1 MSAETRVGKVA
12 EWKRRLRRYERTEL
26 TVAEFCRQ
34 EGISVSA
41 LYQWQRRLAAL
52 PKGNTSE
59 EKTSVVPSEAAA
71 SIPPAAFRAIE
82 LSPTQ
87 NSRLATIRLPGGVV
101 IELHDDSAALKWLLG
116 RACRTTPPGKGDWAC

>member
-1 MSAETRVGKVA
+1 MRAETRGGKVA
-12 EWKRRLRRYERTEL
+12 EWTRRLRRYERTKL

-41 LYQWQRRLAAL
+41 LYQWQRRLAGL

-59 EKTSVVPSEAAA
+59 EKASVVPSEAAA

-82 LSPTQ
+82 LSPTLH
-87 NSRLATIRLPGGVV
+87 SGLATIRLPSGVV
-101 IELHDDSAALKWLLG
+101 IELPDGSPALKWLLQQ
-116 RACRTTPPGKGDWAC
+116 ACVPQSPGEGGPAC

>member
-12 EWKRRLRRYERTEL
+12 EWKHRLRRYVRTEL

-41 LYQWQRRLAAL
+41 LYQWQRRLAGL
-52 PKGNTSE
+52 PNGNTSE

-71 SIPPAAFRAIE
+71 SIRPAAFRAIE
-82 LSPTQ
+82 VSPAL
-87 NSRLATIRLPGGVV
+87 NSGSATIRLPGGVV
-101 IELHDDSAALKWLLG
+101 IELPDDSAALKWLLG
-116 RACRTTPPGKGDWAC
+116 RACRTTPPGKGDSAC